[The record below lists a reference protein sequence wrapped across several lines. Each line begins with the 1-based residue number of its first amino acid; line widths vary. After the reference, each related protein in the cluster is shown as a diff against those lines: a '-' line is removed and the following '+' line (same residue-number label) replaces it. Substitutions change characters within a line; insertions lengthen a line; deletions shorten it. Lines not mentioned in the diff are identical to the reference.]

1 MKKTIKESVFIVIF
15 ILSSF
20 TLKAQESISLSL
32 EKAIEYALQYNK
44 VLQNAK
50 FSVQS
55 TKEKIRETTAAGLP
69 QASASVDYNNF
80 LGGNAELRLDPTA
93 PPAIIEFNP
102 TSSFKFSVNQLVFSG
117 SYYVGLQLAKL
128 AYQTS
133 GLNSQ
138 KTELDIKEQVTRA
151 YYLVLVSERAVKII
165 EANKINSKKV
175 YEKTRN
181 LANAGIIEKTEAD
194 KLSVMVTSVENAQ
207 KAAERQLE
215 MAYNLLRL
223 QLGADA
229 KSEINLTTQLDEVS
243 QQSKFENAIV
253 NPFNIENNIDYN
265 LVLMQGKIS
274 KSQISLQKT
283 NYLPTLAAFY
293 SYTEK
298 LLKPKFDMT
307 AKNVVG
313 LNLSIPIFSSG
324 MKKSKVAQAK
334 INLHMAETT
343 SQLVNQQL
351 TIQEKQLRYN
361 LNNMLE
367 QYQNQKM
374 NVDIAKEV
382 FDKMNLKFQQ
392 GIVSSLELT
401 SANNNY
407 LSAESSY
414 VDILFQLLDAELA
427 LRKLNGNL

>member
-1 MKKTIKESVFIVIF
+1 
-15 ILSSF
+15 
-20 TLKAQESISLSL
+20 
-32 EKAIEYALQYNK
+32 
-44 VLQNAK
+44 
-50 FSVQS
+50 
-55 TKEKIRETTAAGLP
+55 
-69 QASASVDYNNF
+69 
-80 LGGNAELRLDPTA
+80 
-93 PPAIIEFNP
+93 
-102 TSSFKFSVNQLVFSG
+102 
-117 SYYVGLQLAKL
+117 
-128 AYQTS
+128 
-133 GLNSQ
+133 
-138 KTELDIKEQVTRA
+138 
-151 YYLVLVSERAVKII
+151 
-165 EANKINSKKV
+165 
-175 YEKTRN
+175 
-181 LANAGIIEKTEAD
+181 
-194 KLSVMVTSVENAQ
+194 
-207 KAAERQLE
+207 
-215 MAYNLLRL
+215 
-223 QLGADA
+223 LGADA

-307 AKNVVG
+307 PKNVVG